1 LRYSWHNFRFAEEIL
16 NSKLA
21 LKKEIEDI
29 INQLDVD
36 PFGKGAASPHRV
48 IKEAFLRRGWSD
60 EERISC
66 RTRMRFDLYKERI
79 GIEIETSHIIH
90 TYKDFLKFLVAF
102 NDGKIDVGVEI
113 VYDDSFIRRHN
124 LRPARPRMSKV
135 RNDLETLFRPI
146 IPVPI
151 FVIGLE

>member
-1 LRYSWHNFRFAEEIL
+1 MRYSKYNFRFADEIL
-16 NSKLA
+16 NSKIA
-21 LKKEIEDI
+21 LKTEIEDI
-29 INQLDVD
+29 IRRLILD
-36 PFGKGAASPHRV
+36 PFGKGKNSPHKV
-48 IKEAFLRRGWSD
+48 IKNAFIQNNWSAEAT
-60 EERISC
+60 ISN

-113 VYDDSFIRRHN
+113 VYDDSFVRRYGLGHDK
-124 LRPARPRMSKV
+124 PTIGKV
-135 RNDLETLFRPI
+135 KKDLETLFRPI

-151 FVIGLE
+151 FVMGLE